1 MEQHVF
7 AFSVLIEGT
16 REKVVQFII
25 PLKSIYNRNFGFIE
39 QKMYFL
45 NTAESF
51 RETNSIN

>member
-7 AFSVLIEGT
+7 AFSSTIVGT
-16 REKVVQFII
+16 TEKALQFKM

-39 QKMYFL
+39 KNVFL

-51 RETNSIN
+51 SRTNSIN